1 MVIYRTSSWAH
12 NQFMTGGGRH
22 LAVWVDLDY
31 VLLIICFTNKTNR
44 LVVRKIFRKQWL
56 SPPIVVGVSCR
67 YSLQF
72 PSTNPMIEETR
83 THQPAAY
90 PLSSVTVSSS
100 FLPWG
105 LLLIDFEV
113 RLCEGKGSP
122 NCGCSLRII
131 IQFLGLNMVKHGS
144 AWLNIHVKPGWWF

>member
-44 LVVRKIFRKQWL
+44 LVEGKIFRKQWL

-100 FLPWG
+100 FL
-105 LLLIDFEV
+105 IDFEV

-122 NCGCSLRII
+122 NSGCSLRII